1 VFPHSRLVE
10 DPAAVQATVQQR
22 PKPHRSVNL
31 MPDWFVQAA
40 QIVLQRYGSNTE
52 RLWSDQPTAIELR
65 RRLEEFP
72 GIGQKKAAMVVEI
85 PGPGSSQAAAAG
97 LPQDRAGRAGRGR
110 SHGRRR
116 LGLIPRKAWR
126 SGSPRLGHWAP
137 VMPPPPR
144 EESQLLRLPLNAAC
158 ARLQFTQE
166 PDNRKLERHPRCL
179 RVRHERSLADKPRP
193 NYARSAD
200 EFIGAGKGYLH
211 GLPIDHTQAQ
221 LSVSI
226 G

>member
-137 VMPPPPR
+137 VMPPPPGKNPNCSACPSTR
-144 EESQLLRLPLNAAC
+144 PAQGSNSRKSRITASSNAIRDAC
-158 ARLQFTQE
+158 E
-166 PDNRKLERHPRCL
+166 
-179 RVRHERSLADKPRP
+179 
-193 NYARSAD
+193 
-200 EFIGAGKGYLH
+200 
-211 GLPIDHTQAQ
+211 
-221 LSVSI
+221 
-226 G
+226 